1 MTSPRHMAG
10 VLLAAGKSERHGGN
24 NKLLAPLAGK
34 PMIGHV
40 IAAMAKS
47 QCDSLTII
55 LGYEAEEIASLCENT
70 PFRHIVNTN
79 YDQGM
84 GTSIALAV
92 EARQDHV
99 TDMMIVL
106 GDMPLITPAILDQLL
121 SHHLTARYPNSTI
134 TIPIAEGRQGNP
146 VIWGSDFF
154 PALSDL
160 QGDQG
165 GKALIK
171 AHADAINSLEIEH
184 PAVLTDADTLSAL
197 AEIEDMMIMHQA
209 IRL

>member
-1 MTSPRHMAG
+1 MAG

-134 TIPIAEGRQGNP
+134 TIPIAKGRQGNT

-197 AEIEDMMIMHQA
+197 AEIEDMMITHQA

>member
-1 MTSPRHMAG
+1 
-10 VLLAAGKSERHGGN
+10 
-24 NKLLAPLAGK
+24 
-34 PMIGHV
+34 
-40 IAAMAKS
+40 
-47 QCDSLTII
+47 
-55 LGYEAEEIASLCENT
+55 
-70 PFRHIVNTN
+70 
-79 YDQGM
+79 M
-84 GTSIALAV
+84 GTSIALAF
-92 EARQDHV
+92 ETRQDHF

-106 GDMPLITPAILDQLL
+106 GDMPLITTAILDHFL
-121 SHHLTARYPNSTI
+121 SHHLTARCTDSTI
-134 TIPIAEGRQGNP
+134 PMAEGRQGNP

-154 PALSDL
+154 PALSDI

-197 AEIEDMMIMHQA
+197 AEIEDMMITNQA